1 MHSKLIFSSIIY
13 FYIFRTPLKMKRLWT
28 SSNLW
33 WSPKSEL
40 QDPECP
46 AMDLWGDLQG
56 LRRKS
61 LQGDRRDWPSSG
73 VWLKSHNVR
82 IHLSLKLM
90 YRLSAPFKRWLG
102 HVHKVQV
109 TVGSWGALQLLR
121 QYDPL
126 GVNPFRNTVVWRMV
140 FGVDIFLLYD
150 SMYFKNCCDV
160 FQKKREKT
168 KKVCL
173 YN

>member
-1 MHSKLIFSSIIY
+1 MKMQCTS
-13 FYIFRTPLKMKRLWT
+13 LK
-28 SSNLW
+28 LW
-33 WSPKSEL
+33 WSPRSEL

-82 IHLSLKLM
+82 IHLSLKLK
-90 YRLSAPFKRWLG
+90 YRLSAPFKWWLG

-140 FGVDIFLLYD
+140 FGVDTFFCDSATIPCWWTLL
-150 SMYFKNCCDV
+150 F
-160 FQKKREKT
+160 FQLGTWATGSYGIRRFCTGLQLKE
-168 KKVCL
+168 
-173 YN
+173 